1 MSDPTIEILNA
12 PPGHYRWKC
21 SCGSMGI
28 RLCYKESVQAL
39 AVTHLQ
45 IRHNI
50 PPKPPTK
57 DQQIA
62 LMEAEIKRLHIVIA
76 EWAAILRFFNHVTI
90 NDVRRAIGLE
100 ELQCSGDIDAPEKIV
115 NRV

>member
-39 AVTHLQ
+39 ADTHM
-45 IRHNI
+45 RN
-50 PPKPPTK
+50 
-57 DQQIA
+57 
-62 LMEAEIKRLHIVIA
+62 HI
-76 EWAAILRFFNHVTI
+76 TI

-100 ELQCSGDIDAPEKIV
+100 PILTEHDA
-115 NRV
+115 